1 MSLVRL
7 RTTLVF
13 MAVAALASGCAVIES
28 IKGPERPSETAKPS
42 GTAPETA
49 ARESDQSA
57 KRRGSRS
64 AKLKALPVRPLN
76 VKADCSFK
84 DPTGYRGAM
93 KLYVKEARV
102 SRFEAN
108 VDVPQ
113 HGACR
118 FDLADFRQ
126 TATMPNP
133 VLRDAGSAC
142 EVRMWEQGNR
152 VTVAFSRC
160 QTKCAAFGA
169 WERLW
174 PILVDAPSGRCG

>member
-1 MSLVRL
+1 MSIRGL
-7 RTTLVF
+7 RATLVF
-13 MAVAALASGCAVIES
+13 ATVVALVSGCAVIES

-42 GTAPETA
+42 GTAPETDA
-49 ARESDQSA
+49 GESAKSA

-76 VKADCSFK
+76 VKADCAFK

-93 KLYVKEARV
+93 KLDVKEARV

-133 VLRDAGSAC
+133 VLRDAGSGC

-160 QTKCAAFGA
+160 QNKCAAYGA

-174 PILVDAPSGRCG
+174 PILVDARSGGCG